1 MVDLITLLIWSIGVF
16 SATNIINVSKIFAG
30 FRQWVTYKEIIKI
43 GEGKDTKYTAIPRKF
58 MTVSNL
64 VHCPMCLGFWM
75 GLLSGIFVFSPTNS
89 ILMGDISFIN
99 YFNDG
104 LIGSMLCWV
113 YHLIISRYQMK
124 G

>member
-1 MVDLITLLIWSIGVF
+1 MSDLITLLIWSIGVF

-30 FRQWVTYKEIIKI
+30 FRQWVSYKEIIKI

-58 MTVSNL
+58 MTISNL
-64 VHCPMCLGFWM
+64 VHCPMCLGFWV
-75 GLLSGIFVFSPTNS
+75 GLFSGIFVFSPTTS
-89 ILMGDISFIN
+89 ILMGDFSFIN

-104 LIGSMLCWV
+104 LIGSMLCWI
-113 YHLIISRYQMK
+113 YHLIISKYQTR